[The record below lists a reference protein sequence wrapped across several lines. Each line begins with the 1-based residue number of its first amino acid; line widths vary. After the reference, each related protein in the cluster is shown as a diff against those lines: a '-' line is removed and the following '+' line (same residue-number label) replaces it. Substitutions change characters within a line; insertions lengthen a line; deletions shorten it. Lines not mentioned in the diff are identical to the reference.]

1 MERRNQSQCRQLL
14 LFFNFTN
21 QSMVLYFQGYI
32 WRWCTCCIS
41 RVAFFWSRAMC
52 LIIFN
57 SYISKQMAVV
67 SMHKLFCVL
76 KKVKLLLTRA
86 MGDVDFVSFPS
97 PNIWCHL
104 LPVNAC
110 VSPPDRMEIEETFS

>member
-1 MERRNQSQCRQLL
+1 MAVY
-14 LFFNFTN
+14 
-21 QSMVLYFQGYI
+21 VLHIQGGI
-32 WRWCTCCIS
+32 
-41 RVAFFWSRAMC
+41 FFWSRAMC

>member
-14 LFFNFTN
+14 LFLISLTK
-21 QSMVLYFQGYI
+21 V
-32 WRWCTCCIS
+32 WCYTSKVIYGGV
-41 RVAFFWSRAMC
+41 RVAYPGWHFFWSRAMC

>member
-1 MERRNQSQCRQLL
+1 MQTITTFLISLTKVWCST
-14 LFFNFTN
+14 FKVIYG
-21 QSMVLYFQGYI
+21 MAVYVLHIQGGI
-32 WRWCTCCIS
+32 
-41 RVAFFWSRAMC
+41 FWSRAMC